1 MKPSNR
7 LELRSVVTPVINV
20 ATLTATPARQV
31 TRAAVVVQATNR
43 PELPAKPANVVQLQ
57 EPAIN
62 VLNHI
67 LALNRVRFIPVYV
80 IVNVVLQT
88 AVSAER

>member
-1 MKPSNR
+1 M
-7 LELRSVVTPVINV
+7 VVPVINV
-20 ATLTATPARQV
+20 ATLTATLVRRDI
-31 TRAAVVVQATNR
+31 RAAVVVLDIHR
-43 PELPAKPANVVQLQ
+43 VGLPAKPANAVRRQ